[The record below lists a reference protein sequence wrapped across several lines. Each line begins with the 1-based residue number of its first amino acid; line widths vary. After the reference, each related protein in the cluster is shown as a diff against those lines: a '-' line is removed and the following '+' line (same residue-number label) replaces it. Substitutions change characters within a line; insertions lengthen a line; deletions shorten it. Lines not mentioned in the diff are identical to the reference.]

1 MSLAR
6 PRSRNLGAGIIGL
19 VDDFMNWLLYGY
31 ETWLVALL
39 KGVPLFL
46 YVYFLLTYVPNY
58 VYYGVTQYIPF
69 LKFSPEVGFVIAQ
82 GVGIGNMLILIVIG
96 LWTQAARGR
105 RGFAW
110 TLVRMIDFLQML
122 FVYLLLIPLLA
133 FNMAGGTFVPPEGTA
148 WFGSVVPVAGLSI
161 PVAIAFGTLVAG
173 LGAAALVY
181 LYFEY
186 RRVTRRE
193 AQLASARS
201 AAAFEAG

>member
-6 PRSRNLGAGIIGL
+6 PRSRNLGAGLIGL

-58 VYYGVTQYIPF
+58 IYYGVTQYIPF

-82 GVGIGNMLILIVIG
+82 GVGGTNFIVLIVLA

-110 TLVRMIDFLQML
+110 SLIRILDFLQML

-133 FNMAGGTFVPPEGTA
+133 FNMAGGTFVPLQGQNP
-148 WFGSVVPVAGLSI
+148 FPLQS
-161 PVAIAFGTLVAG
+161 IAFGTLVAG

-181 LYFEY
+181 LYFEF
-186 RRVTRRE
+186 RRVSRRE
-193 AQLASARS
+193 AQQAAARS
-201 AAAFEAG
+201 AAFEAG

>member
-6 PRSRNLGAGIIGL
+6 PRSRTIGAGLIGM
-19 VDDFMNWLLYGY
+19 VDDFMSWLLYGY

-58 VYYGVTQYIPF
+58 VYYGVTQYIGF

-82 GVGIGNMLILIVIG
+82 GAGGTNFLVLIV
-96 LWTQAARGR
+96 LAVWTQAARGR

-110 TLVRMIDFLQML
+110 SLIRILDFLQLL
-122 FVYLLLIPLLA
+122 FVLLLLIPLLA
-133 FNMAGGTFVPPEGTA
+133 FNMAGGTFVPTTGQNPFPLQAVG
-148 WFGSVVPVAGLSI
+148 FGA
-161 PVAIAFGTLVAG
+161 LVAG

-181 LYFEY
+181 LYFEF

-193 AQLASARS
+193 ARQAAASS
-201 AAAFEAG
+201 AAFEAG